1 MSTDPASWTTDLD
14 RLGDGPDI
22 VAAEPRRLGPR
33 GRRLLAVSVAAVVV
47 IGAAGW
53 YAAGRRRDHEFDQL
67 LGCASKAEAARVAA
81 ERRVAAMASYVRPS
95 LAVFEAPD
103 RQLYPL
109 IAHEAAVGRPDV
121 DTAARGCADVHVLAI
136 HGELSRARSDYLR
149 YLSAESARLADIEA
163 DGSHAY
169 DDTDGLQALRTSAF
183 GALAA
188 AAPSDSARRH
198 LTAVARV
205 DQ

>member
-14 RLGDGPDI
+14 GHPDGPDI
-22 VAAEPRRLGPR
+22 VAADPRRLGRR
-33 GRRLLAVSVAAVVV
+33 GRRALAVSLAAVVL

-53 YAAGRRRDHEFDQL
+53 YADGRRRDHEFDQL
-67 LGCASKAEAARVAA
+67 VGCASKAEAARVAA

-95 LAVFEAPD
+95 LAVFDAPD

-121 DTAARGCADVHVLAI
+121 ESAARGCADVHVLAI
-136 HGELSRARSDYLR
+136 HEELSRARSDYLR
-149 YLSAESARLADIEA
+149 YLRAESGRLADIEA
-163 DGSHAY
+163 NGSHAF
-169 DDTDGLQALRTSAF
+169 DDTDALQALRTSAF
-183 GALAA
+183 AALAA
-188 AAPSDSARRH
+188 AAPSGSARRR